1 VVASKVELVL
11 ASPAHVGTIANRMR
25 PMDALECRASGHTPR
40 QALRLGLRSSALCYT
55 AKVDGRPEAMFGL
68 VVTSALSG
76 AGTPWLLGT
85 ETVYRNGRA
94 MMRLGPRILSAM
106 TDSTPN
112 LTNLVAVAN
121 APALRFLRRL
131 GFSIGEEVILT
142 AGVEMVPFHLP

>member
-1 VVASKVELVL
+1 
-11 ASPAHVGTIANRMR
+11 
-25 PMDALECRASGHTPR
+25 
-40 QALRLGLRSSALCYT
+40 
-55 AKVDGRPEAMFGL
+55 MFGL